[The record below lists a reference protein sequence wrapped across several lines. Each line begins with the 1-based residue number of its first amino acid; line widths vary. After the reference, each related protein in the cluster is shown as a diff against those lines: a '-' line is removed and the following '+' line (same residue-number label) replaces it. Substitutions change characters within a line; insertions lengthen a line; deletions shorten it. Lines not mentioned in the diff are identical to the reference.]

1 MVRTCRVS
9 ITDLDN
15 ITHTVEVSAET
26 LYEAV
31 ALGLVAIKD
40 SEWVATVGE
49 GLHTITVRVMDVSV
63 EHKVTFHDFNQ
74 WLKKESWS
82 PLDMARHE
90 RVRKILGIKK
100 ER

>member
-49 GLHTITVRVMDVSV
+49 GLHTITLHVMDVSI
-63 EHKVTFHDFNQ
+63 EHKVTFHDFNE
-74 WLKKESWS
+74 WVK
-82 PLDMARHE
+82 
-90 RVRKILGIKK
+90 
-100 ER
+100 

>member
-31 ALGLVAIKD
+31 ALGLAAMKN
-40 SEWVATVGE
+40 SEWVSQIAE
-49 GLHTITVRVMDVSV
+49 GLNTVTVRVMDVSA
-63 EHKVTFHDFNQ
+63 EHTVIFRDFNK
-74 WLKKESWS
+74 WLESTGCS
-82 PLDMARHE
+82 FRDMSRRE
-90 RVRKILGIKK
+90 RVREILGLSPKK
-100 ER
+100 